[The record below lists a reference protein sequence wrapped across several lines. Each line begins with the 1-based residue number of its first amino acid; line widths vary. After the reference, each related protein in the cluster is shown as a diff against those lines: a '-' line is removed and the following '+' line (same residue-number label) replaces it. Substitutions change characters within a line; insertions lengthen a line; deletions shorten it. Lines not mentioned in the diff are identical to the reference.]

1 MAYAYVTDIFHILK
15 PRDFQMMKVPR
26 FFLCIGKYL
35 YVVESLR
42 ELRNILN
49 THVAKNSRYA
59 IMLLKL

>member
-1 MAYAYVTDIFHILK
+1 
-15 PRDFQMMKVPR
+15 MMKVPR

-49 THVAKNSRYA
+49 TRIAKNSRYA